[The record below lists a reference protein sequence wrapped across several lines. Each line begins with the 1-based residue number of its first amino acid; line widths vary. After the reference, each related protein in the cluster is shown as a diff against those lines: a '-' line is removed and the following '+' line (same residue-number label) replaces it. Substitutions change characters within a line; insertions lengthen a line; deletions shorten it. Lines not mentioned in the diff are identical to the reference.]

1 MNQKRYSKRKE
12 FLFFVISGGIAAII
26 NIITRV
32 ILSKIFTFEIAVI
45 LAYFVGMLTAFILT
59 KKFVFIKSRKR
70 ITKSFAAFALVNLF
84 ALIQTWVVSI
94 VLRYLLFPAI
104 GIILYK
110 DLIAH
115 SIGVMIPVFSS
126 YFGHKYISFKD

>member
-32 ILSKIFTFEIAVI
+32 ILSKIFNFEIAVI
-45 LAYFVGMLTAFILT
+45 LAYFVGMLTAFLLT

-84 ALIQTWVVSI
+84 ALMQTWVVSI

>member
-32 ILSKIFTFEIAVI
+32 ILSKIFNFEIAVI
-45 LAYFVGMLTAFILT
+45 LAYFVGMLTAFLLT

-84 ALIQTWVVSI
+84 ALIQTWVVSV
-94 VLRYLLFPAI
+94 VLSNLLLPAI

-115 SIGVMIPVFSS
+115 STGVMIPVFSS